1 MCWCIFLTQ
10 ARSRQNFTN
19 SSATALRAGTM
30 VRNCETQPQAEF
42 LFLPLFVVCRRPT
55 SVTSPLQ
62 GVQKMASGFQFRWS
76 GFISSQLGEL
86 VSLVPHFHM
95 STFPD
100 IFVMLQVLFKR
111 EHQIV
116 SCGKVKVH
124 NNFSINQIWP
134 KPYFFFPPRTGNA
147 YKFSE
152 CCGDKCCKKDQKEVS
167 LSIFAQK

>member
-1 MCWCIFLTQ
+1 MHTYIMDECIIICAKYYMAFSSIVMCWCILFLTKE
-10 ARSRQNFTN
+10 RSRQNVTN

-42 LFLPLFVVCRRPT
+42 LFRPLFVVCRRPT

-76 GFISSQLGEL
+76 GFISSQLGEV
-86 VSLVPHFHM
+86 VSLVHHFHM
-95 STFPD
+95 SAFPD

-116 SCGKVKVH
+116 SC
-124 NNFSINQIWP
+124 
-134 KPYFFFPPRTGNA
+134 
-147 YKFSE
+147 
-152 CCGDKCCKKDQKEVS
+152 
-167 LSIFAQK
+167 AQ